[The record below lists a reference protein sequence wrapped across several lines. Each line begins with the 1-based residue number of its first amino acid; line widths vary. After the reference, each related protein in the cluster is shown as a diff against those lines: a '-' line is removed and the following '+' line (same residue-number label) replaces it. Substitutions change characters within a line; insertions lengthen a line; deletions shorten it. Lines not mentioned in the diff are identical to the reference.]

1 MLCGYYSWRPIAAN
15 TRNERVQKT
24 KCSEVPPK
32 TAQKQHTRSRREMR
46 PVSTPLL
53 HNVGHIAL
61 QAPRA
66 DGRFTVS
73 TTTLVSYLR
82 ASALQPP
89 DSVPSWSTF
98 PSLSPRCISRCTFC
112 REASSSPGTFALVY
126 WPLGVQPVH
135 SLGVPSRCIF
145 RVYVS
150 EQAPVPTRCTLL
162 VQFPSV
168 PFAFALGS

>member
-1 MLCGYYSWRPIAAN
+1 MYA
-15 TRNERVQKT
+15 
-24 KCSEVPPK
+24 
-32 TAQKQHTRSRREMR
+32 TALREMLWHTASQLSHTQISC
-46 PVSTPLL
+46 PLACPKPAVQSPSDSTPLL